1 MPMTVTNPRDL
12 FLTEL
17 SDLLFVERQLAFEVI
32 PELLKQVTDP
42 TLTRALAEHLEVTKR
57 HAHDLE
63 GVFRSVGAEPGAMHS
78 FAFAGLEHQHSS
90 RSASIVTPSLA
101 DVFHAGA
108 AAHAEHYE
116 IAAYRTL
123 IALARAIANDNVRG
137 MLERNLADEQDA
149 LATIEQ
155 AVEQLAVAQ
164 APPPRS
170 EEG

>member
-32 PELLKQVTDP
+32 PELLGQVSDP
-42 TLTRALAEHLEVTKR
+42 ELTHALSEHLEVTKR
-57 HAHDLE
+57 HAQDLE
-63 GVFRSVGAEPGAMHS
+63 GVFRAVGAEPGAMHS

-90 RSASIVTPSLA
+90 RSSSIVTPRLA
-101 DVFHAGA
+101 DVFHATA

-123 IALARAIANDNVRG
+123 IALAGTIANEQARG
-137 MLERNLADEQDA
+137 VLERNLADEQEA
-149 LATIEQ
+149 LAAIEQ
-155 AVEQLAVAQ
+155 ATDQLAEAQ
-164 APPPRS
+164 TPSHPPQ
-170 EEG
+170 EG